1 MGPASVGVCWVRVA
15 WLERN
20 LRHPR
25 EAAAARWTG
34 QGPPGS
40 RRPFRP
46 APPGPPSPS
55 TGPHSGA
62 RSCLQIRVTQ
72 GREEGAAGSGHRLA
86 PHSQEGPIK
95 DNRAAIL
102 LAGGHSAAAPFV
114 AGKLRNPSFS
124 GVPSGRSP
132 CPHGHFTPDWP
143 DPRPGRRCLGEA
155 AGAAAWAQS
164 DGHPQAWGPPQP
176 HLDPHAHLAT
186 PQAQT
191 CSIHGGNA
199 RPRAFPEPTAGWPC
213 RPLGSAAWAPGAPA
227 PPGRGTDSRP
237 RAPRGWNQ
245 RAPGLTAQT
254 PRLSLRGSEG
264 PGQWGRGRDPRG
276 DASGRAPT
284 PDPAPP
290 ARESLQPLRQS
301 RSVTGLGI

>member
-40 RRPFRP
+40 CRPFRV

-143 DPRPGRRCLGEA
+143 DPRPGRRCVGPERWSPTSLGPA
-155 AGAAAWAQS
+155 ATPPGPPRTPGDPAGADVFHPRRKRPAQGVPRANGGVAVQTPRVSSLGSRGASATWAGNRQPPPRPPRVES
-164 DGHPQAWGPPQP
+164 KGPGINGPDPPPQP
-176 HLDPHAHLAT
+176 PG
-186 PQAQT
+186 QR
-191 CSIHGGNA
+191 G
-199 RPRAFPEPTAGWPC
+199 
-213 RPLGSAAWAPGAPA
+213 PGAVGA
-227 PPGRGTDSRP
+227 
-237 RAPRGWNQ
+237 
-245 RAPGLTAQT
+245 
-254 PRLSLRGSEG
+254 G
-264 PGQWGRGRDPRG
+264 PGPQGRRERAGADP
-276 DASGRAPT
+276 
-284 PDPAPP
+284 
-290 ARESLQPLRQS
+290 
-301 RSVTGLGI
+301 